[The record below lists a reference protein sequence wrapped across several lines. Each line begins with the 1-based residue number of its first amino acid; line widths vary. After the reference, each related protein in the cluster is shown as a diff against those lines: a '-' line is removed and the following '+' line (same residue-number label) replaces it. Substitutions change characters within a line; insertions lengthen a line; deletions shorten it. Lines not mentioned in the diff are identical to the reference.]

1 MDELKNMLLVNS
13 LINIA
18 NCDVF
23 PLEIRQDAAR
33 RVQGLLGLTQNKEF
47 TEKQEQDLPSNIIR

>member
-1 MDELKNMLLVNS
+1 MLLVNS
-13 LINIA
+13 LTNIA